1 MKGVQ
6 MAGGKT
12 DKAKGRA
19 KEAAGA
25 LAGDKSLKNEGKVDR
40 AAGGAKKK
48 VGDASKRVKDM
59 VNPDRR

>member
-1 MKGVQ
+1 

-25 LAGDKSLKNEGKVDR
+25 LAGDRSLKSEGKVDR
-40 AAGGAKKK
+40 AAGGAKEK
-48 VGDASKRVKDM
+48 VGKASKKAKDV